1 MAGQTSEGDGVT
13 RLSFMKAS
21 AGLAA
26 GAAAIGVPGA
36 AALSR
41 EKAGVVTTP
50 SSPTPREP
58 VMAYVRNAERG
69 EVTVMSGTS
78 ETTYRDHALVRRL
91 LTAAPQGS
99 TVDGGGIDVV
109 AP

>member
-1 MAGQTSEGDGVT
+1 MAEEKSEGGGVT

-21 AGLAA
+21 AGVAA
-26 GAAAIGVPGA
+26 GAAVIGVPA
-36 AALSR
+36 AAVLSA
-41 EKAGVVTTP
+41 EKTGVVTTP

-58 VMAYVRNAERG
+58 VIAYVRNAERG
-69 EVTVMSGTS
+69 EVTVMSGTR

-91 LTAAPQGS
+91 LAAAPQDS
-99 TVDGGGIDVV
+99 TGGGIDVV